1 MKLPEFYACDPVAMA
16 LALEDSILL
25 EADRKF
31 CDVELWGELTRGQM
45 VIDWTNKMGKEANVD
60 IVTKIDHVRVKELM
74 EDMLKEWGTILGRGI
89 HEKFTETTLAEGYE
103 RLFETEKSRKIHR
116 HICWKN

>member
-1 MKLPEFYACDPVAMA
+1 MEVDTPKGKFYRAINEFSANRKRHVMKLPEFYACDPVAMA

-74 EDMLKEWGTILGRGI
+74 EDMLKE
-89 HEKFTETTLAEGYE
+89 
-103 RLFETEKSRKIHR
+103 
-116 HICWKN
+116 